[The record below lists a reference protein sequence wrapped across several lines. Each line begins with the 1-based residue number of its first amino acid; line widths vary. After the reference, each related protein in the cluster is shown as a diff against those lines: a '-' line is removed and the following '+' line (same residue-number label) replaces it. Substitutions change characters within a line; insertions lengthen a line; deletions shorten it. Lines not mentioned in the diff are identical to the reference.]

1 MHKNIIYYSIILL
14 LLFTNIAS
22 AQVFPVQA
30 TPQLVPPYS
39 LKLSEYSTSFS
50 DKLFLNLLLTDITE
64 SNRQVR
70 LKLFIESNSGG
81 LAIQSNDVVIGA
93 NPIFLDGGVPLR
105 LSNVDLQPYF
115 SLENLRGISPQ
126 QYSRPLPEGVYS
138 FCFEVFDAISGR
150 QISRKSCARVFLALS
165 NPPFLIQPINGEL
178 VPVKDPQNIFFSWSP
193 STPGGT
199 RVEYEFTLAELWDTQ
214 IDPQAAFL
222 ASRPLYQTT
231 TSNNVVLYGPAETQL
246 LPNKKYGWRVKA
258 TATDGISETSVFKN
272 NGYSEIFYFTYT
284 DACKEP
290 ELILG
295 VSQGPTSQKITWQG
309 IDHNRYHIQYRK
321 KDAEN
326 AVWFE
331 TSTINEFTTIYNL
344 EPGTTY
350 EFRVGGECTENT
362 GYTYSQVYEFTTTI
376 VASDEPTYNCGIT
389 PEIVITNQELLPTL
403 GVNEVFT
410 AGDFPVTVKELAF
423 GSGTA
428 STGGTYTGWGFIV
441 VPYLEDTK
449 LKVNFEG
456 IQINTDYQLIE
467 GVVYTDYD
475 QNWGGVSDVG
485 DEVAALQ
492 DFIVISTQAIRVIKE
507 RLDDL
512 VAIIKDNIDTSQ
524 QTKLTQEF
532 YRDIANDQN
541 NNLTKEDRDKLYKLA
556 NDRKKV
562 KTIVERAKEES
573 KKGSTNDLIKENLVS
588 NFKDISTEESE
599 EVVLYDD
606 EEYFKKLLQQ
616 IRCAFISGEDAINI
630 PEKYLSID
638 KLTIGSFTYGVDKK
652 EKINGE
658 RISIATVRPISGA
671 KMISGIQDAK
681 IRNKSSDGKISFT
694 GFDILVTNPKY
705 TETGGVDPLDHFM
718 DYLFPTETSVRS
730 DFDYVWNSG
739 ISTKINNNIKLERKE
754 IDQLKQIAS
763 CGTKFLNEEER
774 YKLIKAVLLYDSN
787 EYYEDLVLDIIATI
801 DTKQKAKDLYDRI
814 NADTKL
820 QELIINDIDDITTV
834 LFYDVGN
841 ENNLSRFTKEYFKL
855 FKRIYSNDEL
865 ANLYSSK
872 QFPEENKFFFYG
884 FDYDCDFT
892 LSVDKREN
900 LLIIKEQPRVF
911 DVNLGKTG
919 HCVDRGNE
927 IEHSFVASDILAVSI
942 ADDNVSLFGEKEKIM
957 MPALAYYLLIKA
969 ANNEE
974 QEKIING
981 LVAIVGVIT
990 PFDEFYFLS
999 QALKLS
1005 QRGLKAANLIVFKGL
1020 AKVDNIKVPLNSLGK
1035 KLKDEAPADINKY
1048 VNFVEDVGN
1057 TGNNLT
1063 RRLDDFPNLAKRLE
1077 DIGDAARTKFLDDF
1091 ADVSDDII
1099 KRLGKYPESVT
1110 IWSNHTSE
1118 AQKLIYDN
1126 INIWLKHIE
1135 ARKSII
1141 KGDYSKVAD
1150 IFGKQILRSRKGYIT
1165 NMTDKLVEKSKIIA
1179 NKTNDIE
1186 NIANNIKI
1194 DKNIIKEVKEH
1205 LWVKEHLVN
1214 TNLGLYRGRF
1224 AKDDYDI
1231 ALWEMAEEGFKKRKK
1246 YYDTDLKAYEYI
1258 EINDGISDF
1267 KNLIA
1272 HEYIESKLMKSGMS
1286 YTSMNVSNGTDVFD
1300 IGAHDLAPRFSWR
1313 GFNNFGRNTNIIIK
1327 NVDKND
1333 LSNLD
1338 EIVTQF
1344 KEIYQLK

>member
-178 VPVKDPQNIFFSWSP
+178 VSVKDPQNIFFSWSP

-222 ASRPLYQTT
+222 ASRPLHQTT
-231 TSNNVVLYGPAETQL
+231 TFNNVVLYGPAETQL
-246 LPNKKYGWRVKA
+246 LPNKKYGWRVRA

-290 ELILG
+290 ELVLG

-475 QNWGGVSDVG
+475 QNWGGVNDVG
-485 DEVAALQ
+485 DELQ
-492 DFIVISTQAIRVIKE
+492 TLESENIGQAILQILLNFTGSPEQIAELEQHNESQKTETEQLLSDPYVSEEVKE
-507 RLDDL
+507 ELRL
-512 VAIIKDNIDTSQ
+512 
-524 QTKLTQEF
+524 
-532 YRDIANDQN
+532 N
-541 NNLTKEDRDKLYKLA
+541 NNLYETASDNLIADASENGPNPDGYSTDREMMAQTMLNKTLEVARDESFVGEAYTSLSIDPSFKGTFEKL
-556 NDRKKV
+556 KK
-562 KTIVERAKEES
+562 IV
-573 KKGSTNDLIKENLVS
+573 
-588 NFKDISTEESE
+588 
-599 EVVLYDD
+599 
-606 EEYFKKLLQQ
+606 EYFKKTAENCKEQGWGSYKNQ
-616 IRCAFISGEDAINI
+616 GIVPYCIWKDTNI
-630 PEKYLSID
+630 PQDLYYSEVDLPYSSGIIDGLYL
-638 KLTIGSFTYGVDKK
+638 
-652 EKINGE
+652 EGE
-658 RISIATVRPISGA
+658 GLVQLPKFLYQAG
-671 KMISGIQDAK
+671 SGIQDFIFAYTLAYISCDPFTSK
-681 IRNKSSDGKISFT
+681 MNEKRLGQLLEKLEEEEKQEEGIWNWVKTQWYSTQDYVSIYKSGKCNEAAQLRKDIDQLSEYISEIDNIQKLLESLETHLSTYFSNIKEQNNIGRYEEGKITVVVGSLFVSVGGLIITKIGRIKKILQKMTTFT
-694 GFDILVTNPKY
+694 KGQWDEFFEEVGKRLNK
-705 TETGGVDPLDHFM
+705 TGGNVNAGNKFKQVTKAIVKQELPRDFVNALKKMDFTEDEILEYFVIYHNDHDFRFFNEIESLM
-718 DYLFPTETSVRS
+718 KQYPDLTKTDVNSLWGYTTHLFYGRINSWLRVGEFPTKTEAMSKLLDNAIKKLSKHNGTAFRAIELRGDALKGFLAKHQKGKKVTYNEFTSA
-730 DFDYVWNSG
+730 G
-739 ISTKINNNIKLERKE
+739 STKEAAFFDKSEKNIKLIMEVKDAPD
-754 IDQLKQIAS
+754 ISPFADGI
-763 CGTKFLNEEER
+763 KFR
-774 YKLIKAVLLYDSN
+774 GYKPK
-787 EYYEDLVLDIIATI
+787 
-801 DTKQKAKDLYDRI
+801 
-814 NADTKL
+814 
-820 QELIINDIDDITTV
+820 ELILPRGSEFV
-834 LFYDVGN
+834 V
-841 ENNLSRFTKEYFKL
+841 ENYVVKDGIHY
-855 FKRIYSNDEL
+855 I
-865 ANLYSSK
+865 
-872 QFPEENKFFFYG
+872 
-884 FDYDCDFT
+884 
-892 LSVDKREN
+892 
-900 LLIIKEQPRVF
+900 
-911 DVNLGKTG
+911 
-919 HCVDRGNE
+919 
-927 IEHSFVASDILAVSI
+927 
-942 ADDNVSLFGEKEKIM
+942 
-957 MPALAYYLLIKA
+957 
-969 ANNEE
+969 
-974 QEKIING
+974 
-981 LVAIVGVIT
+981 
-990 PFDEFYFLS
+990 
-999 QALKLS
+999 
-1005 QRGLKAANLIVFKGL
+1005 
-1020 AKVDNIKVPLNSLGK
+1020 NIK
-1035 KLKDEAPADINKY
+1035 
-1048 VNFVEDVGN
+1048 
-1057 TGNNLT
+1057 
-1063 RRLDDFPNLAKRLE
+1063 
-1077 DIGDAARTKFLDDF
+1077 
-1091 ADVSDDII
+1091 
-1099 KRLGKYPESVT
+1099 
-1110 IWSNHTSE
+1110 
-1118 AQKLIYDN
+1118 
-1126 INIWLKHIE
+1126 
-1135 ARKSII
+1135 
-1141 KGDYSKVAD
+1141 
-1150 IFGKQILRSRKGYIT
+1150 
-1165 NMTDKLVEKSKIIA
+1165 
-1179 NKTNDIE
+1179 
-1186 NIANNIKI
+1186 
-1194 DKNIIKEVKEH
+1194 
-1205 LWVKEHLVN
+1205 
-1214 TNLGLYRGRF
+1214 
-1224 AKDDYDI
+1224 
-1231 ALWEMAEEGFKKRKK
+1231 
-1246 YYDTDLKAYEYI
+1246 
-1258 EINDGISDF
+1258 
-1267 KNLIA
+1267 
-1272 HEYIESKLMKSGMS
+1272 
-1286 YTSMNVSNGTDVFD
+1286 
-1300 IGAHDLAPRFSWR
+1300 
-1313 GFNNFGRNTNIIIK
+1313 
-1327 NVDKND
+1327 
-1333 LSNLD
+1333 
-1338 EIVTQF
+1338 
-1344 KEIYQLK
+1344 QL